1 MLGVE
6 FGNGIRRGHR
16 RAIRLTSLKAA
27 QLEKRTGAR
36 HLTEAQKQA
45 RSIPAVKFR
54 IRDLMQIASRVMEQV
69 NSHRPD
75 AIFVDTTGIGWHD
88 RLNQPRG
95 RRFRRQADRTDAS
108 DAAARYANKR
118 AEMWGFMKEWCKAGC
133 LPDDN
138 ELTADLPSCG
148 AQGRHAQARAGLT
161 RLRRRAG
168 AHLFAYRSPSDRA
181 LRHFARM
188 PRGLVAL
195 LRRPWSGIS
204 ASAPV
209 RRCHCWPRVSARC
222 AIARR
227 QIRRCRTVSSV
238 AFTTRQ

>member
-1 MLGVE
+1 VKPPESKSDSVRKMALASMLGVE

-69 NSHRPD
+69 NWHKPD

-95 RRFRRQADRTDAS
+95 RRFRGQADRTDAS

-118 AEMWGFMKEWCKAGC
+118 TEMWGFMKEWCKAGC

-138 ELTADLPSCG
+138 ELTADLPSCWS
-148 AQGRHAQARAGLT
+148 ATTTCASAGWPHQITAT
-161 RLRRRAG
+161 RW
-168 AHLFAYRSPSDRA
+168 RSPSPTGRQATVLYVILRECRA
-181 LRHFARM
+181 GWS
-188 PRGLVAL
+188 PR
-195 LRRPWSGIS
+195 
-204 ASAPV
+204 
-209 RRCHCWPRVSARC
+209 
-222 AIARR
+222 
-227 QIRRCRTVSSV
+227 
-238 AFTTRQ
+238 

>member
-6 FGNGIRRGHR
+6 FGDGIRRGHR
-16 RAIRLTSLKAA
+16 RAIRLTRLKAA

-36 HLTEAQKQA
+36 HLTEAH
-45 RSIPAVKFR
+45 
-54 IRDLMQIASRVMEQV
+54 
-69 NSHRPD
+69 SHKPD

-95 RRFRRQADRTDAS
+95 RRFRGQADRTDAS

-118 AEMWGFMKEWCKAGC
+118 TEMWGFMKEWCKAGC

-138 ELTADLPSCG
+138 ELTADLPSCWS
-148 AQGRHAQARAGLT
+148 ARTTCASAEASPDYGDALALT
-161 RLRRRAG
+161 
-168 AHLFAYRSPSDRA
+168 FAYRSPSDRA

-188 PRGLVAL
+188 PRGLVAP

-204 ASAPV
+204 TSVPV

-238 AFTTRQ
+238 AFTIRQ